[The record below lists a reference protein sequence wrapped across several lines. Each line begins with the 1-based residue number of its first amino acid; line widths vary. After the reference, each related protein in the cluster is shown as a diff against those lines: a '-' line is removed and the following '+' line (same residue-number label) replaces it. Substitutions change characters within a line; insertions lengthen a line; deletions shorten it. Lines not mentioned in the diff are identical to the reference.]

1 MDKEIIEQICGPFP
15 LDFVKPT
22 LENNPNFIFNNDINY
37 EAVNVFD
44 IDGNTATVNSFVEC
58 EHYVSGGWDVIPKVL
73 AEYQVY
79 DYLSIFTLLA
89 IGAGLFFFKK
99 VNSLET

>member
-58 EHYVSGGWDVIPKVL
+58 EHYVSGGWNYIPGQNSEYLLQNQISLIIVL
-73 AEYQVY
+73 AFVT
-79 DYLSIFTLLA
+79 YLFI
-89 IGAGLFFFKK
+89 KK
-99 VNSLET
+99 RTKLKK

>member
-15 LDFVKPT
+15 SGFVKPT
-22 LENNPNFIFNNDINY
+22 LENNPNFVFNNDVNY

-44 IDGNTATVNSFVEC
+44 QDGNTATVNSFVEC

-73 AEYQVY
+73 AESQVY
-79 DYLSIFTLLA
+79 DFLSIFTLLA
-89 IGAGLFFFKK
+89 IGVGLFYFKK
-99 VNSLET
+99 VNFLKI